1 MTLLGIVASQ
11 NYPRTVSPPVSGFSF
26 WLDADDAT
34 SFTFSSSNVVSAWAD
49 KSGNGN
55 NATQATVAN
64 QPTKESSVLNGKPGV
79 RFSANADKCLG
90 LGTQIGGTTQTTF
103 MVISTPSGW
112 TNSTGGFAMIFSSN
126 ALGVAGN
133 GGLVG
138 GSWTGGF
145 ANERILWYTQSSGNQ
160 SIGIAQNGSNIS
172 SGGHI
177 LSIDHTA
184 TGSRDI
190 KLDNV
195 SQSVT
200 SSGNWSNSL
209 YPGNYDRIG
218 NYDVTGGGS
227 GFIGDICE
235 VILYP
240 SQLSSGDI
248 TLVYDYLKTKWGTP

>member
-1 MTLLGIVASQ
+1 MSLLGIIASSK
-11 NYPRTVSPPVSGFSF
+11 YTVSGPPVSGYSF

-34 SFTFSSSNVVSAWAD
+34 TFTFSSSNVVSAWAD
-49 KSGNGN
+49 KSGNAN

-79 RFSANADKCLG
+79 RFSANADKALG
-90 LGTQIGGTTQTTF
+90 LGTKIGGTTQTTF
-103 MVISTPSGW
+103 MVVNTPSGW
-112 TNSTGGFAMIFSSN
+112 TNSTSGFAMIFSSN

-138 GSWTGGF
+138 GSWTGAF
-145 ANERILWYTQSSGNQ
+145 SNERILWYTQSSGNQ
-160 SIGIAQNGSNIS
+160 SIGIAQNTANIS

-177 LSIDHTA
+177 LSIDLTA
-184 TGSRDI
+184 TGTRDI

-200 SSGNWSNSL
+200 SSGSWSNSL

-218 NYDVTGGGS
+218 NYDITGGGS